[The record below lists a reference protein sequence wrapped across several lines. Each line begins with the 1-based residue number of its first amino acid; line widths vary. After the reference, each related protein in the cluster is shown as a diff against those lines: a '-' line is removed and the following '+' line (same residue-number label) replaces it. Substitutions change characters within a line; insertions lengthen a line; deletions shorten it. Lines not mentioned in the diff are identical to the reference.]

1 MCFFFFFFSNYR
13 KIKVVL
19 LLYPVL
25 PMVWSQ
31 LKRAGSLKILTTRIM
46 VTLTFMTTAVTA
58 GTGQCI
64 LELVL
69 LQNMDFNPGHLS
81 VRWKR

>member
-1 MCFFFFFFSNYR
+1 MFCFFSNHR

-25 PMVWSQ
+25 PMVWSR
-31 LKRAGSLKILTTRIM
+31 LKRAGSLRIHMTHIM
-46 VTLTFMTTAVTA
+46 VTLTFMTTAVIA
-58 GTGQCI
+58 GIGQCI

-81 VRWKR
+81 VR